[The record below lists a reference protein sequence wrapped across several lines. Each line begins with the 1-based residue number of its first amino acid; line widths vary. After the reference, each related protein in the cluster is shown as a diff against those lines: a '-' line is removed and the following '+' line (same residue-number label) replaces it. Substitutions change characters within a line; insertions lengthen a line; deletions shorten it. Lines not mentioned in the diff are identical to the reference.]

1 MSPRE
6 FKQVFDRLYMPLS
19 MFALRLCGDTD
30 DADDIVQEAFMK
42 IWEILES
49 GATIHDI
56 KAYLYRAVRNGAISR
71 MSGESHT
78 LGLEAM
84 ADVPDDEIDTS
95 ERDARLWEAIGR
107 LPERCREIFLMSK
120 RDGMPNAEIAEELG
134 ISVKTVENQMTKAFR
149 QLRATLI
156 PGTAKVFFLPFL

>member
-56 KAYLYRAVRNGAISR
+56 KAYLYRAVRNGAIRR
-71 MSGESHT
+71 MSGDSHT
-78 LGLEAM
+78 LGLEE
-84 ADVPDDEIDTS
+84 EIDTS
-95 ERDARLWEAIGR
+95 ERDAKLWEAIGR

-149 QLRATLI
+149 QLRATLT

>member
-1 MSPRE
+1 
-6 FKQVFDRLYMPLS
+6 MPLS

-42 IWEILES
+42 IWENTRVGRHNPRHQGIPLPAPC
-49 GATIHDI
+49 AT
-56 KAYLYRAVRNGAISR
+56 APSAVCRVTAR
-71 MSGESHT
+71 P
-78 LGLEAM
+78 LGIEAM
-84 ADVPDDEIDTS
+84 ADVPDEEIDTS

-149 QLRATLI
+149 QLRATLT
-156 PGTAKVFFLPFL
+156 PGPTKVFFLPFL